1 MPMSEK
7 SGMKEALREVV
18 DKEIMVVV
26 ISQCEFSPALIA
38 YSYFDPLHLLC
49 EWVIGCTLIE

>member
-1 MPMSEK
+1 MPMSGR

-26 ISQCEFSPALIA
+26 ISQCKSACQAQAKLVDA
-38 YSYFDPLHLLC
+38 VSD
-49 EWVIGCTLIE
+49 